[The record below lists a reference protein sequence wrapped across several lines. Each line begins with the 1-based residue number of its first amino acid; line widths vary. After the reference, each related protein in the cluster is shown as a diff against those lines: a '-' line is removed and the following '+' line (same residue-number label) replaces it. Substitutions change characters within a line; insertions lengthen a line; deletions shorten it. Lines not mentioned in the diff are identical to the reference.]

1 MQLKYKDT
9 ESLKIKG
16 GENLC
21 NAYFNKINL
30 AYTNIQHSNFK
41 VRNITTDKK
50 VQQVSFTIK

>member
-21 NAYFNKINL
+21 NANFNKINL
-30 AYTNIQHSNFK
+30 TYANIQHS
-41 VRNITTDKK
+41 
-50 VQQVSFTIK
+50 SW